1 MTSITEYS
9 VKQERCPECYS
20 KIILIEEK
28 GETVCS
34 HCGLIIYE
42 RQFDLS
48 HKGIRIYNKDGKAK
62 KDRLGGLISP
72 LIPDIALCTYIDKN
86 YIYNSELKR
95 AVRRDSNLTW
105 KSRNLL
111 IASNELK
118 RIGSN
123 LNLPGF
129 ILEEAFSLYKL
140 AFKANILKG
149 RSIIGMITACI
160 YYSCKNKKIP
170 RTFQEILNQT
180 PMVDKIVKKCY
191 IILVRE
197 LKLKVVNTNPLLFIP
212 RFAAELNL
220 GFDIEIVA
228 WRILQPMIKKKGF
241 CGKDPKGF
249 CAGALYFAC
258 KTKNLGISQKEIA
271 KVVGVTEV
279 TLRSRYKECVQNIK
293 LITSKN
299 PWKKTV

>member
-1 MTSITEYS
+1 MTSITENS
-9 VKQERCPECYS
+9 VKLEMCPECYG
-20 KIILIEEK
+20 KIILIKEK

-34 HCGLIIYE
+34 QCGLIIYE

-48 HKGIRIYNKDGKAK
+48 HKGIKIFNKDDRIK
-62 KDRLGGLISP
+62 KERLGTPISP
-72 LIPDIALCTYIDKN
+72 LIPDITLYTYVDKN

-105 KSRNLL
+105 RSRNLL

-118 RIGSN
+118 RIGHN
-123 LNLPGF
+123 LNLPRF
-129 ILEEAFSLYKL
+129 ILIEAFSLYKK
-140 AFKANILKG
+140 AFKTKMLQG

-160 YYSCKNKKIP
+160 YYSCKNKSIP
-170 RTFQEILNQT
+170 RTFQEILYET
-180 PMVDKIVKKCY
+180 PITDKIVKKCY
-191 IILVRE
+191 KILVRE
-197 LKLKVVNTNPLLFIP
+197 LNLKVRNTNPTLFIP

-220 GFDIEIVA
+220 GFDIEIIT
-228 WRILQPMIKKKGF
+228 RKILQPMINKKIF

-258 KTKNLGISQKEIA
+258 KIKNIGISQKEIA

-279 TLRSRYKECVQNIK
+279 TLRSRYKELLQNIK
-293 LITSKN
+293 LITYN
-299 PWKKTV
+299 

>member
-9 VKQERCPECYS
+9 VKLEVCPECYG
-20 KIILIEEK
+20 KTILIKEK

-42 RQFDLS
+42 RQFDMS
-48 HKGIRIYNKDGKAK
+48 HKGIRIYNKDGRAK
-62 KDRLGGLISP
+62 KERLGAPISP
-72 LIPDIALCTYIDKN
+72 MIPDIALCTYIDKN
-86 YIYNSELKR
+86 CIYNSELKR

-118 RIGSN
+118 RIGHN
-123 LNLPGF
+123 LNLPSF
-129 ILEEAFSLYKL
+129 ILEEAFSLYKK
-140 AFKANILKG
+140 AFKTNMLKG

-160 YYSCKNKKIP
+160 YYSCKNKSIP
-170 RTFQEILNQT
+170 RTFQEILNET
-180 PMVDKIVKKCY
+180 PISEKIVKKCY
-191 IILVRE
+191 NILVRE
-197 LKLKVVNTNPLLFIP
+197 LNLKVLNTNPMSFIP

-220 GFDIEIVA
+220 GFDIEILT
-228 WRILQPMIKKKGF
+228 RKILQPMINKNLL

-258 KTKNLGISQKEIA
+258 KLKNLGISQKEITE
-271 KVVGVTEV
+271 VVEVTEV
-279 TLRSRYKECVQNIK
+279 TLRSRYKELLHNIK
-293 LITSKN
+293 LITYN
-299 PWKKTV
+299 